1 MPQFLIGFWCGC
13 VAAAL
18 VTGLLFSGKTKRA
31 AESSEE
37 DNEDAVQDITTAS
50 YNGRKVL
57 LIDDSRL
64 SRRVM
69 KEYLNKREP
78 RVFEAGNGTEGLK
91 LAKSHSFDVIFIDQC
106 MPGMDGDETLH
117 CLRKVGSVGPDVPVI
132 AVGST
137 VRKEQE
143 AEFRLKGYVACLGKP
158 IQENR
163 LDEIWE
169 SLFSQSEALQ
179 EDKDPGGTGNQES
192 PTTELPKDRKQREP
206 EGFFYEKGLENFGGD
221 DDAYRETLVLF
232 ADLWVE
238 RKEQL
243 RQFLEEYNM
252 PEYAI
257 LIHAIKG
264 DARTLG
270 AEGLGELAYEQE
282 LRAKAGDTE
291 AISSTFDR
299 VIGEGD
305 TTAEYFKQMYS

>member
-13 VAAAL
+13 VSAAL
-18 VTGLLFSGKTKRA
+18 VLGLLFSNRKKQQKSTKEEIEDVIE
-31 AESSEE
+31 ESGS
-37 DNEDAVQDITTAS
+37 NSGT
-50 YNGRKVL
+50 GPKVL

-64 SRRVM
+64 SRKVM
-69 KEYLNKREP
+69 KGYLAKRNP
-78 RVFEAGNGTEGLK
+78 RVYEAGSGTDGLK
-91 LAKSHSFDVIFIDQC
+91 AAKNNTFDVIFIDQC

-117 CLRKVGSVGPDVPVI
+117 CLRKDGSVGPDVPII

-143 AEFRLKGYVACLGKP
+143 AEFRLKGYVTCLGKP

-179 EDKDPGGTGNQES
+179 EDKDPGGAGNQES

-243 RQFLEEYNM
+243 RQFLEENNM